1 MKNNFPNSFATISK
15 ELLRQNI
22 TVLKHKSGVEKVLA
36 VVKCDAYRHGAR
48 PVSGAVKDLVDWF
61 AVATVDEAIDLR
73 MGGITKPILVFGVPT
88 YETAAAYQT
97 HGLTAT
103 VSHKTHFS
111 ILMDGTDYHI
121 NFDTGMGRL
130 GFKPEQAEEVRKQA
144 VFNQRLICSG
154 IYSHY
159 ATADEPGSGFVQVQH
174 NRFRN
179 ILSSFSEI
187 PIKHMSCTGT
197 AGNYPEIDHFDMIRT
212 GIGMLGY
219 NSGSARFEWLEPVLK
234 WKTSIAQIRPVKK
247 GDSVSYS
254 STWTCPKDGYLA
266 TLPVGYGDGVPR
278 SGSNQLKVSINQV
291 MYPQVGNVTMDYI
304 MVYLGSDR
312 VNPGSDVELIG
323 NAFNAQDWAEASG
336 TNTHEIL
343 TNLTGRVEKRYTQD

>member
-1 MKNNFPNSFATISK
+1 MKNNFPNSYASISV
-15 ELLRQNI
+15 ELLRQNL
-22 TVLKHKSGVEKVLA
+22 TVLKHKSKAERVLT

-48 PVSGAVKDLVDWF
+48 QVSHAVKDFADWF

-111 ILMDGTDYHI
+111 ILMDATEYHI

-130 GFKPEQAEEVRKQA
+130 GFKPHQAEEVREQA

-154 IYSHY
+154 IYSHF
-159 ATADEPGSGFVQVQH
+159 ASSDEPGSDFVRKQYE
-174 NRFRN
+174 RFKDVITR
-179 ILSSFSEI
+179 FSEV

-197 AGNYPEIDHFDMIRT
+197 VGNYPEIDHLDMIRS

-219 NSGSARFEWLEPVLK
+219 NSGSTRFNWLEPVLEWNSK
-234 WKTSIAQIRPVKK
+234 IAQIRPIKK
-247 GDSVSYS
+247 GEVVSYS
-254 STWTCPKDGYLA
+254 STWTCPNDGFLA
-266 TLPVGYGDGVPR
+266 TLPVGYGDGIPR
-278 SGSNQLKVSINQV
+278 SLSNKLQVSINKKS
-291 MYPQVGNVTMDYI
+291 YPQVGNVTMDYI
-304 MVYLGSDR
+304 MVYLGSDK
-312 VNPGSDVELIG
+312 VNPGSEAKLIG
-323 NAFNAQDWAEASG
+323 NAFDAQDWAEAAG

-343 TNLTGRVEKRYTQD
+343 TNITDRVEKRYIE